1 MSDTPLEEPTEQY
14 AIRLTL
20 EQLKCVYTSCV
31 EQLLQQDDHDFY
43 HDRSVVHL
51 RTCIAIYNEIETLD
65 PDWLVSNGFSYD
77 KGFHLSWL
85 EWFQTLQETEE
96 DVQ

>member
-1 MSDTPLEEPTEQY
+1 MSNIPLENPKEQY
-14 AIRLTL
+14 AICLTL

-31 EQLLQQDDHDFY
+31 EHILDLNDRDFH

-51 RTCIAIYNEIETLD
+51 ETCIAVYNEIEKLD
-65 PDWLVSNGFSYD
+65 PDWLVSNGYSYD

-85 EWFQTLQETEE
+85 EWFHTLRGTEKKIL
-96 DVQ
+96 